1 MLAELSWPGP
11 LSKGVREIE
20 LGKGRH
26 CGSGLREGLNKL
38 DEADLC
44 QFYVD
49 VGALYT
55 AVQDQG
61 TAFEF
66 EYYSHA
72 GIAHDGSG
80 AIEWK

>member
-11 LSKGVREIE
+11 LSEGVREME

-26 CGSGLREGLNKL
+26 CGLGVRERLNKL

-44 QFYVD
+44 RFYVD

-55 AVQDQG
+55 AVQDQRSSWSV
-61 TAFEF
+61 T
-66 EYYSHA
+66 HMM
-72 GIAHDGSG
+72 DPVPL
-80 AIEWK
+80 K

>member
-1 MLAELSWPGP
+1 
-11 LSKGVREIE
+11 
-20 LGKGRH
+20 
-26 CGSGLREGLNKL
+26 LRKL

-44 QFYVD
+44 QFYMD

-55 AVQDQG
+55 AVQDQR

-66 EYYSHA
+66 EYQCYSHDA

-80 AIEWK
+80 AIE